1 MIARAIARRCFCPPL
16 ILKPFSPTYDSSLR
30 GKSSL
35 MSFQIDALRHASSMR
50 ASMSGACRKASIW
63 KDINELFPRKLESYV
78 GEKGFKMS
86 DGQKQRLA
94 IARAI
99 IRRPQFLL
107 LDEPTAN
114 LDSVNE
120 AIVQEALD
128 AMMAQD
134 KSFTIVTVAHRLTTI
149 KSYDKLIV
157 MNKGSKVEE
166 GPHAELLRVPIEKD
180 AEGRTQRGW
189 YRELW
194 ETRHGAGS
202 SGDAPVD
209 HTSRWVAHLEA
220 KIKTL
225 EAKGARDAAN
235 ELPRPRSSSRLA
247 MPLRRSQQY
256 SGARGC
262 RRGAA
267 ERPAARER

>member
-1 MIARAIARRCFCPPL
+1 
-16 ILKPFSPTYDSSLR
+16 
-30 GKSSL
+30 
-35 MSFQIDALRHASSMR
+35 
-50 ASMSGACRKASIW
+50 MSG
-63 KDINELFPRKLESYV
+63 
-78 GEKGFKMS
+78 
-86 DGQKQRLA
+86 GQKQRLA

-134 KSFTIVTVAHRLTTI
+134 KSLTIVTVAHRLTTI

-157 MNKGSKVEE
+157 MNKGAKVEE
-166 GPHAELLRVPIEKD
+166 GPHSELLRVPIEKD

-194 ETRHGAGS
+194 ETQHGAGS

-235 ELPRPRSSSRLA
+235 ELPRQRSSSRLA
-247 MPLRRSQQY
+247 TPLRDLSNTLGRAGVDAGLLSDPPPANAPQLVRSITV
-256 SGARGC
+256 S
-262 RRGAA
+262 
-267 ERPAARER
+267 

>member
-1 MIARAIARRCFCPPL
+1 MEAFTYMNTEMAQSTASTVNKMTTCRPQFSTTIREN
-16 ILKPFSPTYDSSLR
+16 ILYGLTEAEKHAPD
-30 GKSSL
+30 
-35 MSFQIDALRHASSMR
+35 IDARIED
-50 ASMSGACRKASIW
+50 ACRKASIW

-86 DGQKQRLA
+86 GGLKQRLA

-134 KSFTIVTVAHRLTTI
+134 KSLTIVTVAHRLTTI
-149 KSYDKLIV
+149 KSYDKLVV

-194 ETRHGAGS
+194 ETQHGAGS

-225 EAKGARDAAN
+225 EAKG
-235 ELPRPRSSSRLA
+235 
-247 MPLRRSQQY
+247 
-256 SGARGC
+256 
-262 RRGAA
+262 
-267 ERPAARER
+267 